1 MKLPFHLS
9 TSVVFFSAVCI
20 MKIEV
25 LEIFQD
31 EEVSTHSLGCCI
43 TLPKLMWNACVK
55 ELYNKILNC
64 LELIR
69 L

>member
-9 TSVVFFSAVCI
+9 TSVGFFSAVCG
-20 MKIEV
+20 MKTEV

-31 EEVSTHSLGCCI
+31 EELSAYSLGCCV
-43 TLPKLMWNACVK
+43 TLLKLMWNACVK
-55 ELYNKILNC
+55 ELHHKILNC

>member
-9 TSVVFFSAVCI
+9 ANVGFFSAVCV

-31 EEVSTHSLGCCI
+31 EEVSTHCLGCCV
-43 TLPKLMWNACVK
+43 TLPKLTR
-55 ELYNKILNC
+55 NC